1 MQQNL
6 IFTDFPDVKWSIG
19 FIVLMTIIYII
30 RDILAPKHKK
40 KVMKIATTNH
50 LKPILFYVKHILIKT
65 FNKTH

>member
-40 KVMKIATTNH
+40 SDENRDD
-50 LKPILFYVKHILIKT
+50 
-65 FNKTH
+65 